1 MVKMSSSFI
10 LLFRELLRT
19 LKLNWKQYV
28 SVVVISFLSICL
40 FTGLTSN
47 ANNLKERQ
55 DILYNSSNFADVY
68 VTTSYLEKDDLEMIS
83 NLNQIKEYEQ
93 RIYLPNS
100 NSFSTKSGYLIGV
113 ADNYQLTKA
122 TIIDGQDGFLVTD
135 SFLEQKLNNKKLKI
149 GDELSLTFN
158 NFFANYFKKI
168 TINDFINNKFNF
180 LPESLKN
187 LSLFDFLSLFA
198 KKDNILAKD
207 NIDLTFKI
215 TGTMYHPEGV
225 QSASF
230 SSPIMQ
236 ANYSTLADAI
246 YTLFDNN
253 YNLSFIDKYVNF
265 KSLIKDNLSKFSN
278 QVLIKTDYK
287 EQVISD
293 INSYFSSKENSNL
306 IIVNSKE
313 SLASYQALKQDVN
326 QSMQLTFVFPVIFF
340 LVSILVILTTLSQ
353 MIIKSRSQIGIL
365 KCLGVKKSQ
374 IYFHY
379 ISYGVVLCLLG
390 GLLGFI
396 VGPLIIPAVMGI
408 KYNLLWDLPKLK
420 VHFFYPLSILI
431 FIILLLLAGLCSFLV
446 SYNVIKVKPVDTLN
460 VKIDRKQGKNINANS
475 FFYKHSSIS
484 LKMAIRNIFKNKG
497 KSLMVV
503 LGMLGCTALMVSGF
517 GINDTLNYD
526 VNLDFNVNRNIDI
539 LISGNNLT
547 EENSQKISELDNV
560 KRVELVSSYP
570 VSISFSSSIDTS
582 LTILEKD
589 SLAFKVPYY
598 VNDGITIDKNSA
610 ERINVKLGDNLKVYL
625 NGQIYLREVTY
636 IFTSSVLHGIFD
648 LANPYT
654 QKFTPTS
661 IYVSLNDSSKAD
673 EVKNEIEKLKLFD
686 QISTHKELEKQANN
700 LLSSISKMTDV
711 IKVFAILL
719 CMVVIYNLTSLN
731 ISERN
736 RDISTLKVLGFSFKD
751 ISKTLTYE
759 IALNTFIGS
768 ILGLILGYPLTIL
781 IMVVNKTD
789 LLTFVYHINWYTY
802 LIAFIISYI
811 TSIVVSM
818 ILNLKIKKIDMI
830 AALKSVE

>member
-28 SVVVISFLSICL
+28 SIVAISFLSICL

-55 DILYNSSNFADVY
+55 DVLYNSSNFADVY
-68 VTTSYLEKDDLEMIS
+68 VTTSYLEKDDLEMIN

-93 RIYLPNS
+93 RIYLPNN

-246 YTLFDNN
+246 YTLFDN
-253 YNLSFIDKYVNF
+253 

-287 EQVISD
+287 EQVIND
-293 INSYFSSKENSNL
+293 INSYFSSKENFNL

-390 GLLGFI
+390 GLVGFI
-396 VGPLIIPAVMGI
+396 VGPLIIPAVMSI
-408 KYNLLWDLPKLK
+408 KYNLLLDLPKLNIY
-420 VHFFYPLSILI
+420 FFYPLSILI

-446 SYNVIKVKPVDTLN
+446 
-460 VKIDRKQGKNINANS
+460 KIDRKQGKNINANS

-484 LKMAIRNIFKNKG
+484 FKMAIRNIFKNKG

-526 VNLDFNVNRNIDI
+526 VNLDFNVNRSIDI
-539 LISGNNLT
+539 LISGNNLN

-719 CMVVIYNLTSLN
+719 CMVVIYNLKSLN

-751 ISKTLTYE
+751 IAKTLTYE

-830 AALKSVE
+830 SAVKSVE

>member
-1 MVKMSSSFI
+1 MVKMSSSFA
-10 LLFRELLRT
+10 LLFKELLRA

-28 SVVVISFLSICL
+28 SIVAISFLSICL

-55 DILYNSSNFADVY
+55 DVLYNSSNFADVY
-68 VTTSYLEKDDLEMIS
+68 VTTSYLEKDDLEMIN

-93 RIYLPNS
+93 RIYLPNN

-168 TINDFINNKFNF
+168 TLNDFINNKFNF
-180 LPESLKN
+180 LPEFLKN
-187 LSLFDFLSLFA
+187 VSLFNFLSLFV
-198 KKDNILAKD
+198 KKDNILIKD

-265 KSLIKDNLSKFSN
+265 KFLIKDNLSKFSN
-278 QVLIKTDYK
+278 QVLIKTDDK

-293 INSYFSSKENSNL
+293 INNYFSNKENSNL

-431 FIILLLLAGLCSFLV
+431 FIILLFLAGLCSFLV

-460 VKIDRKQGKNINANS
+460 LKIDRKQGKNVNANS

-484 LKMAIRNIFKNKG
+484 FKMAIRNIFKNKG

-526 VNLDFNVNRNIDI
+526 VNLDFNVNRSIDI
-539 LISGNNLT
+539 LISGNNLN
-547 EENSQKISELDNV
+547 EENSKKISELDNV

-570 VSISFSSSIDTS
+570 VSISFSSSIDTT

-598 VNDGITIDKNSA
+598 FNDGITIDKNSA

-636 IFTSSVLHGIFD
+636 IFTSSVLHGVFD
-648 LANPYT
+648 LANPYA